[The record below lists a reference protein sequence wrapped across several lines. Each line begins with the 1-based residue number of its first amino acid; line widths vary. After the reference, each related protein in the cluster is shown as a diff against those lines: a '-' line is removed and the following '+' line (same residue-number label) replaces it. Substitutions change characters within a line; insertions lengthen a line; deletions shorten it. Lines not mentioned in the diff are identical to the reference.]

1 MFFEDE
7 VSKRR
12 KIINEDEKYKKFE
25 RSLNVLIDFMWSLS
39 DLISWNGHVMAIFIE
54 GKKFILQ
61 TELIDSAVRT
71 LYSIKI
77 CSQNGNIS
85 DVNTLIRKYR
95 DDIFLFLY
103 FIEVS
108 NNHSMLDEKTTVHEK
123 NAVKWIENKL
133 DNLHIST
140 ILKYLADN
148 KIVAEVIDKHNL
160 RRIWDAIGTNLNN
173 YVHNNGISYTL
184 LNYGDFDKKGIHS
197 FTKDII
203 LKIEYITVIFMIIL
217 ILIKPPYISSSDY
230 VDALTV
236 GIEPEE
242 GSQYNIA
249 PFIQEFINDTIKRVN
264 PELTKFLIDNVY
276 MKFE

>member
-1 MFFEDE
+1 MT
-7 VSKRR
+7 
-12 KIINEDEKYKKFE
+12 
-25 RSLNVLIDFMWSLS
+25 
-39 DLISWNGHVMAIFIE
+39 IFIE

-108 NNHSMLDEKTTVHEK
+108 NNYSMLDDKTTVHEK
-123 NAVKWIENKL
+123 NAVKWLENKL

-197 FTKDII
+197 FTKDIMCLASIISHTSEIIFSPTPSDNYCI
-203 LKIEYITVIFMIIL
+203 LECL
-217 ILIKPPYISSSDY
+217 I
-230 VDALTV
+230 
-236 GIEPEE
+236 
-242 GSQYNIA
+242 
-249 PFIQEFINDTIKRVN
+249 R
-264 PELTKFLIDNVY
+264 
-276 MKFE
+276 

>member
-12 KIINEDEKYKKFE
+12 KTINRNEKYKEFE
-25 RSLNVLIDFMWSLS
+25 RLFNVLIDFMWSLS
-39 DLISWNGHVMAIFIE
+39 YLISWNGHVITMVTE

-103 FIEVS
+103 FIEAS
-108 NNHSMLDEKTTVHEK
+108 NNYSMLDEKTTTHEK
-123 NAVKWIENKL
+123 NAAKWIENKL
-133 DNLHIST
+133 DSLHISA

-160 RRIWDAIGTNLNN
+160 RKTWDVIGTNLNN

-184 LNYGDFDKKGIHS
+184 LNYRYFDKKGIHR
-197 FTKDII
+197 FTQDII

-217 ILIKPPYISSSDY
+217 ILINPPYISSSDY

-236 GIEPEE
+236 GIEPEDS
-242 GSQYNIA
+242 SQYNIA
-249 PFIQEFINDTIKRVN
+249 PFIQEFINDTIKKVN
-264 PELTKFLIDNVY
+264 PQLTKFLIDNVY
-276 MKFE
+276 MKLE

>member
-1 MFFEDE
+1 
-7 VSKRR
+7 
-12 KIINEDEKYKKFE
+12 
-25 RSLNVLIDFMWSLS
+25 MWSLS
-39 DLISWNGHVMAIFIE
+39 DLISWNGHVMTIFIE

-108 NNHSMLDEKTTVHEK
+108 NNYSMLDDKTTVHEK
-123 NAVKWIENKL
+123 NAVKWLENKL

-203 LKIEYITVIFMIIL
+203 LKIEYITDIFMIIL

>member
-12 KIINEDEKYKKFE
+12 KIITEDEKYKEFE

-39 DLISWNGHVMAIFIE
+39 DLISWNGHIIAISIE

-61 TELIDSAVRT
+61 TELIDSAIRT
-71 LYSIKI
+71 LFSIKI

-108 NNHSMLDEKTTVHEK
+108 NNYSILDEKTTAHEK

-148 KIVAEVIDKHNL
+148 KIVAEVIDKHSL
-160 RRIWDAIGTNLNN
+160 RRIWDVIGTNLNN
-173 YVHNNGISYTL
+173 YVHNNGILYTL
-184 LNYGDFDKKGIHS
+184 LNYGNFDKKGIHS
-197 FTKDII
+197 FTRDII
-203 LKIEYITVIFMIIL
+203 FKIEYITVIFIIIL
-217 ILIKPPYISSSDY
+217 ILIEPPYISSSDY

-249 PFIQEFINDTIKRVN
+249 PFIQEFINDTIKKVN
-264 PELTKFLIDNVY
+264 PELKKFLIDNVY